1 MTTPVLE
8 KPTAQRAA
16 VGVVTL
22 RDINWAGFKAI
33 EASFAGV
40 RSVKLSY
47 LAGVLEIMSPIGR
60 QHEYVKT
67 TLGYLLEAYLREQ
80 GIRFY
85 GCGGFTL
92 ETPGYSANE
101 PDESY
106 CIGSYK
112 QTPDIVIEIIITSGG
127 LNRLE
132 LYKPKAIPE
141 VWIWQSGHLSIYL
154 FQDGEYRE
162 TPRSRLLP
170 DLDLALLQRCLDY
183 PDQYEA
189 VQAFQ
194 AAVRRGEPHQA
205 D

>member
-1 MTTPVLE
+1 MTTSVLE
-8 KPTAQRAA
+8 KPAVQPAA

-40 RSVKLSY
+40 RSVKLTY
-47 LAGVLEIMSPIGR
+47 LAGILEIMSPIGR

-92 ETPGYSANE
+92 ETPGYSSNE

-112 QTPDIVIEIIITSGG
+112 ETPDIAIEIIVTSDG
-127 LNRLE
+127 LNRLA
-132 LYKPKAIPE
+132 LYQPKAVPE
-141 VWIWQSGHLSIYL
+141 VWLWRSGQLSVYL

-162 TPRSRLLP
+162 APRSRLLP

-183 PDQYEA
+183 LDQYEA

-194 AAVRRGEPHQA
+194 AAIRRSEPHQA